1 MLFDCEA
8 SSLPLIVLLVSFFFS
23 CNNCGIDGTFSPCV
37 KHGSVIVRPT
47 GRLYGVFGFSNL
59 RFILSMSDS
68 LVSAETSSSD
78 DSRRFD
84 DVDVAVPIVGK
95 ALETRRTSPNGV
107 LD

>member
-37 KHGSVIVRPT
+37 KHGSVTVRPT

-68 LVSAETSSSD
+68 LVSADTSSSEER
-78 DSRRFD
+78 RRFD
-84 DVDVAVPIVGK
+84 DDNVPIVGK